1 MVYPNPFRVDD
12 KAEFLVT
19 FKYLPRTAVI
29 RLYDLTGRLVKVIKK
44 DDLSDSAAWD
54 LRNHRGVRVASGVY
68 LYVIK
73 SGPEVKRG
81 KIVLLR

>member
-29 RLYDLTGRLVKVIKK
+29 RLYDLTGKLVKVIKK
-44 DDLSDSAAWD
+44 DDVSDSATWD
-54 LRNHRGVRVASGVY
+54 LRNRRGTQVASGVY

-73 SGPEVKRG
+73 SDREEKRG